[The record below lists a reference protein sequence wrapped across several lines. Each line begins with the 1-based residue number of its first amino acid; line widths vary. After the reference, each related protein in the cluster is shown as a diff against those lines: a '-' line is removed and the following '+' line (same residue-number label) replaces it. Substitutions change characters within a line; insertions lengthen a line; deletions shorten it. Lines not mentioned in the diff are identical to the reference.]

1 MHQTAAFYEQNVN
14 SISCHLLINDHYKN
28 SLKGC
33 RLFLED
39 PLYLWWEEGD
49 DGCKIG
55 GETKES
61 EAGEDHTLAPELELF
76 PHLIIFFLSLFV
88 LWEIK
93 PHRTRNRIA
102 STPVRQNFWESTP
115 CKEHLHFFVGFFFYY
130 FRHKLVCT
138 NIGLNYIHF
147 TFSKFWR
154 QGPIWQFEN
163 WIHGTFPENLERC
176 ILLLEVTMKIGLPRI
191 LDVEYLFN
199 ICSLLFLSQICQG
212 PICKL
217 NPWDFSR
224 KSWGKRMQWISP

>member
-39 PLYLWWEEGD
+39 SLYLWWEEGD

-76 PHLIIFFLSLFV
+76 PHLIIFFLSLLV

-115 CKEHLHFFVGFFFYY
+115 CKEHLHFFVGFFFTILDINWFARILDWTTSTLLSANFDVKDPFDNLKIESTELFLKILSVASYCWKSLW
-130 FRHKLVCT
+130 KLVCHA
-138 NIGLNYIHF
+138 Y
-147 TFSKFWR
+147 
-154 QGPIWQFEN
+154 
-163 WIHGTFPENLERC
+163 
-176 ILLLEVTMKIGLPRI
+176 
-191 LDVEYLFN
+191 
-199 ICSLLFLSQICQG
+199 
-212 PICKL
+212 
-217 NPWDFSR
+217 
-224 KSWGKRMQWISP
+224 